1 MTSKDKLEAIKS
13 WEAAHKRLDLE
24 LDALLSLLNASPEC
38 DLCEAVHDMQRVA
51 SIATSKLVG
60 DEGGWLNW
68 YALETNFGSKKMV
81 CHFGGKRYAPRN
93 AAGILKV
100 IEAFAALEKN

>member
-13 WEAAHKRLDLE
+13 WEVAHKRLDLE
-24 LDALLSLLNASPEC
+24 LGNLVGLLKASPEC
-38 DLCEAVHDMQRVA
+38 DLCEAVYEMQRVA

-68 YALETNFGSKKMV
+68 YAMETEFGLKKMV
-81 CHFGGKRYAPRN
+81 CQVGGKGYSPRN
-93 AAGILKV
+93 ASGILKV
-100 IEAFAALEKN
+100 IEAYREL

>member
-1 MTSKDKLEAIKS
+1 MTSKEKLEAINS
-13 WEAAHKRLDLE
+13 WEAAHKKLDLE
-24 LDALLSLLNASPEC
+24 LHCLLSLLKASPEC

-60 DEGGWLNW
+60 DEGGWLHW
-68 YALETNFGSKKMV
+68 YAMETNFGAEKLT
-81 CHFGGKRYAPRN
+81 CHFGGKKYTPRN